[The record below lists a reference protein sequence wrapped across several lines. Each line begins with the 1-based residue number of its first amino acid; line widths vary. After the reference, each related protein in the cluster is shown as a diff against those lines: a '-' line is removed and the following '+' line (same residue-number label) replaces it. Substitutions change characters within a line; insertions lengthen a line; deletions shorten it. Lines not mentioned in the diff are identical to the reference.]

1 MRMREA
7 TTNPQATQRPAQP
20 PRTAALVLL
29 ACSWVLPAHAVI
41 TTVTDSCSTYALSL
55 QVGAPTG
62 VDTVEFN
69 VSGNNV
75 GLTPTAVTGTPTIEI
90 SVTPVRPVT
99 SSSTAR
105 PVSLRVDSSSGLV
118 CQSGSGCGATIIPFS
133 KISWTVSN
141 SSGAAAGDIQNG
153 IFNNSSSQQIASFN
167 ANATY
172 CSGFVFL
179 GACLFGSWYYQSNTM
194 NATRLSFT
202 YANDVIYPAGSYKGT
217 VYFTA
222 SME

>member
-1 MRMREA
+1 MTVREA
-7 TTNPQATQRPAQP
+7 NTNPQAAQRSAQP
-20 PRTAALVLL
+20 PRIAALVLL

-41 TTVTDSCSTYALSL
+41 TTVTDTGSTYALSL

-62 VDTVEFN
+62 VDTVQFS

-75 GLTPTAVTGTPTIEI
+75 GLTPTAVAGTPTIDI
-90 SVTPVRPVT
+90 SVTPVRPAN
-99 SSSTAR
+99 SSTTSR
-105 PVSLRVDSSSGLV
+105 PVSLRVDSSTGLV
-118 CQSGSGCGATIIPFS
+118 CQSGTGCGTTIIPFS

-141 SSGAAAGDIQNG
+141 SSGASAGDIQSG
-153 IFNNSSSQQIASFN
+153 SFTGSSSQQIASFN

-172 CSGFVFL
+172 CSGFNIFGVCIL
-179 GACLFGSWYYQSNTM
+179 GSWYYQSNTM
-194 NATRLSFT
+194 NATRLSFS
-202 YANDVIYPAGSYKGT
+202 YANDVIYPAGTYKGT